1 MAERLKNMTLSL
13 GFIGGGI
20 NSVVGRTHY
29 SASRMDGV
37 WKLEAGV
44 FSRDQ
49 AINIQTASE
58 WGVSRDRLYST
69 IDEMVNAEQN
79 RLDAVVVLTP
89 TPDHVEAICTLL
101 KYNIP
106 VISEKALVSTT
117 ADVEKIRDEF
127 NPIDS
132 FLAVTYNYSGY
143 PMVRELRHRIAENE
157 LGKINQIQI
166 EMPADAFMRATPQ
179 PWRLV
184 DGEIPTILL
193 DLGVHLHHLCYFLT
207 GLNPLEVNAD
217 FHNYSRFDGIVD
229 DAHIWVKYEE
239 EMNASLWMSKTAP
252 GNRNGLKIRLFGENG
267 SAEWYQMDPEHL
279 TISDLQGR
287 RVTIDRGSET
297 IALEQYARFKPG
309 HPIGFVEAF
318 ANLYSD
324 IAASLLDF
332 KSGRKNEH
340 PYVYGLEHAAQGLYL
355 LAASNVSYQKRSWVR
370 VTM

>member
-1 MAERLKNMTLSL
+1 MELSL

-20 NSVVGRTHY
+20 SSVVGRTHY
-29 SASRMDGV
+29 SASRMDGI

-44 FSRDQ
+44 FSRNQ
-49 AINIQTASE
+49 TINRETANE
-58 WGVSRDRLYST
+58 WGVGEDRLYTT
-69 IDEMVNAEQN
+69 IEEMVRAEQE

-89 TPDHVEAICTLL
+89 TPDHAKVICKLL
-101 KYNIP
+101 KHNIP

-117 ADVEKIRDEF
+117 DDLEKIKNAFD
-127 NPIDS
+127 PVGS

-166 EMPADAFMRATPQ
+166 EMPADAFMRVTPQ

-229 DAHIWVKYEE
+229 DAHIWIKYED
-239 EMNASLWMSKTAP
+239 EMNASFWMSKTAP
-252 GNRNGLKIRLFGENG
+252 GNRNGLRVRLFGEKG
-267 SAEWYQMDPEHL
+267 GAEWYQMDPEHL
-279 TISDLQGR
+279 TISDLQGHR
-287 RVTIDRGSET
+287 INIDRGSET
-297 IALEQYARFKPG
+297 AGIEQYARFKPG

-318 ANLYSD
+318 ANLYDD
-324 IAASLLDF
+324 IAISLMDF
-332 KSGRKNEH
+332 KHGKKCSH
-340 PYVYGLEHAAQGLYL
+340 PYVYGLDHAAQGLRL
-355 LAASNVSYQKRSWVR
+355 LAASNMAHQQRSWVKLHDYS
-370 VTM
+370 